1 MISYISYK
9 FHNGRADL
17 KPLSNLTNPTG
28 IKFQD
33 DKLHFGTNV
42 SMTKPE
48 QPIDLALM
56 YKEIQ
61 QCHTVIDR
69 LDKILEFVRDEN
81 ESALQKYTGKQIKK
95 KLK

>member
-1 MISYISYK
+1 LISYISYK
-9 FHNGRADL
+9 IHNGRPDL